1 MAYYN
6 NLFSLDGGPY
16 VIGCRKCRRLKLF
29 LDGFRNTSP
38 IIIPSEISWHISN
51 WAALSNL
58 IVRARSVNDGRA
70 DCNVGDRAT
79 AAGPGNAPRDIW
91 YTTPNNRASVAHRLS
106 PSEEDEFVSIGAT
119 RPALVVNERG
129 IYYSLSNFAAA
140 LRRDEDVG
148 RGRGPPASYLQRGGL
163 ASPKLSLCA
172 VSSVIASTTNGSG

>member
-38 IIIPSEISWHISN
+38 IIIPSEISWNISN

-79 AAGPGNAPRDIW
+79 AAGPGNAWHHVIYGILRLITERALHTDYPPARKTNSYRSARRDPLSWLMSAGFTTHYPISRLPCGAMKTSVEAAGPRLAICNAADLQA
-91 YTTPNNRASVAHRLS
+91 RS
-106 PSEEDEFVSIGAT
+106 
-119 RPALVVNERG
+119 
-129 IYYSLSNFAAA
+129 SLSVPYP
-140 LRRDEDVG
+140 R
-148 RGRGPPASYLQRGGL
+148 
-163 ASPKLSLCA
+163 
-172 VSSVIASTTNGSG
+172 